1 MTPASAGSQ
10 EEENMRTLR
19 RILLCTLAVGVLFGQ
34 GLAVSSANTG
44 HSAEVTIEP
53 SPRVYGETRGE
64 LMTEMWGYFYQRR
77 IGDTDPECLSIGT
90 NDKVLVGAHDSTCT
104 IKHGRPA
111 MWFWST
117 TCDTKSPPYPV
128 TEAEQVRCARDIMH
142 AQVEYVKLTVDGLPP
157 TTISTERFEVISRQF
172 SFVSPE
178 NNEFGYAPGRGT
190 ASADSWVAMVYLP
203 VGHHVSSQ
211 SVKFVGGDEFVIT
224 KSVDVV

>member
-1 MTPASAGSQ
+1 
-10 EEENMRTLR
+10 MRTLR

-34 GLAVSSANTG
+34 GLAVSSARADTG
-44 HSAEVTIEP
+44 SSAPVTIEP
-53 SPRVYGETRGE
+53 SPKVYGETRGE
-64 LMTEMWGYFYQRR
+64 LMTEMWSYFYGRQ

-104 IKHGRPA
+104 IKRGRPQ

-128 TEAEQVRCARDIMH
+128 TEAEQVQCAREIMH
-142 AQVEYVKLTVDGLPP
+142 AQVEYVQLTVDALPA

-172 SFVSPE
+172 TFVSPE
-178 NNEFGYAPGRGT
+178 NNEYGYTPGPGT
-190 ASADSWVAMVYLP
+190 ASADSWVALVYLP
-203 VGHHVSSQ
+203 VGHHVSSR
-211 SVKFVGGDEFVIT
+211 SVKFVGGDEFVIP